1 MATNIGQLLQ
11 QGLLTGVGSTQQP
24 VQQAVPGSPNFYGEF
39 MAARG
44 RGLQQGLGGLM
55 RGGAPSTQ
63 ERIQGAMFELSSPT
77 AGGAAKD
84 TATRIADL
92 TKLARV
98 QQVQGNP
105 AAAAQTAAQVQQLK
119 EQALK
124 AEQSK
129 QLALKVKPINPDLSE
144 QIVNQVPGAM
154 EAGLE
159 ALQPKGEIVNIV
171 RGADRKVIGT
181 AIQKPDGSLVDQA
194 GKPVKLTEGFGVSK
208 TIPGAGIS
216 LAPDPSAEVVAE
228 AFRKNLQDQRLMSET
243 VAAKMPEARQKLE
256 TAQRIYASLE
266 QEAPSGNIAEIAA
279 KWAADV
285 QGIYTLAGKT
295 APESILKRVNDAG
308 ALKQIA
314 FEALQPLIDAQGKG
328 FTDKDREAAK
338 LVMPGISQPWQYNEM
353 VADLDTLDAYKTQDQ
368 MLFAN
373 KRKKLTEVTDQ
384 AGGTLWTSYLNDLP
398 MSKVETVTAK
408 GLTYKRLVPIKTN
421 EDLSQYWVK
430 ARPKGF
436 KIKNGS
442 KVVEMSFKDIQE
454 TAASKGIGLSPR
466 EFLADLSRQGLL
478 IDGVYE

>member
-1 MATNIGQLLQ
+1 MARQDIA
-11 QGLLTGVGSTQQP
+11 GLLTGISSTQQP

-44 RGLQQGLGGLM
+44 RGLQQGLGGLL
-55 RGGAPSTQ
+55 RGGEPSPQ
-63 ERIQGAMFELSSPT
+63 EKIQGAMFELNSPT
-77 AGGAAKD
+77 DKAGAAK
-84 TATRIADL
+84 TTQQQILDL
-92 TKLARV
+92 TKLAQV

-105 AAAAQTAAQVQQLK
+105 AGAAQTAAQVQQLK

-124 AEQSK
+124 AEQAK
-129 QLALKVKPINPDLSE
+129 QLALKVKPINPNLYE
-144 QIVNQVPGAM
+144 PILNQVPGAI

-159 ALQPKGEIVNIV
+159 ALKPKGEVVNLV
-171 RGADRKVIGT
+171 KNRQVIGT
-181 AIQKPDGSLVDQA
+181 AIQKPDGSLVNQA
-194 GKPVKLTEGFGVSK
+194 GQSITLGTNVGVSK

-216 LAPDPSAEVVAE
+216 LAPDPAAKVRADMLKED
-228 AFRKNLQDQRLMSET
+228 FQDQRSMYDT
-243 VAAKMPEARQKLE
+243 VVAKQPEARQKIE
-256 TAQRIYASLE
+256 TAKRIYSSLE
-266 QEAPSGNIAEIAA
+266 QEAPSGTIAEIAA
-279 KWAADV
+279 KWASDV

-338 LVMPGISQPWQYNEM
+338 LVMPGISQVWQYNQM

-373 KRKKLTEVTDQ
+373 KRKKLDEITDQ
-384 AGGTLWTSYLNDLP
+384 AGETLWTSYLNDLP

-430 ARPKGF
+430 ERPRGF
-436 KIKNGS
+436 KVKNGS

-454 TAASKGIGLSPR
+454 TAASKGIELSPR
-466 EFLADLSRQGLL
+466 EYLADLSRQGLL

>member
-1 MATNIGQLLQ
+1 MARQDIA
-11 QGLLTGVGSTQQP
+11 GLLTGISSTQQP

-44 RGLQQGLGGLM
+44 RGLQQGLGGLL
-55 RGGAPSTQ
+55 RGGEPSPQ
-63 ERIQGAMFELSSPT
+63 ERIQGAMFELNSPT
-77 AGGAAKD
+77 DKEGVAK
-84 TATRIADL
+84 TTQQQILDL
-92 TKLARV
+92 TKLAQV
-98 QQVQGNP
+98 QQMQGNP
-105 AAAAQTAAQVQQLK
+105 AGAAQTAAQVQQLK

-129 QLALKVKPINPDLSE
+129 QLASKVKSINPDLAA
-144 QIVNQVPGAM
+144 QIEKGVPGSMA
-154 EAGLE
+154 AGLE
-159 ALQPKGEIVNIV
+159 ALQPKGEVVNLV
-171 RGADRKVIGT
+171 KNRQVIGT
-181 AIQKPDGSLVDQA
+181 AIQKPDGSLVNQA
-194 GKPVKLTEGFGVSK
+194 GQSITLGANVGVSK

-216 LAPDPSAEVVAE
+216 FAPNPSAEVIAE
-228 AFRKNLQDQRLMSET
+228 TFRQNLQDQRLMSET
-243 VAAKMPEARQKLE
+243 VAAKMPEARQKIE

-266 QEAPSGNIAEIAA
+266 QEAPSGTIAEIAA
-279 KWAADV
+279 KWASDV

-338 LVMPGISQPWQYNEM
+338 LVMPGISQPWQYNQM

-384 AGGTLWTSYLNDLP
+384 AGETLWTSYLNDLP

-430 ARPKGF
+430 ERPRGF
-436 KIKNGS
+436 KVKNGS

-454 TAASKGIGLSPR
+454 TAASKGIELSPR
-466 EFLADLSRQGLL
+466 EYLADLSRQGLL